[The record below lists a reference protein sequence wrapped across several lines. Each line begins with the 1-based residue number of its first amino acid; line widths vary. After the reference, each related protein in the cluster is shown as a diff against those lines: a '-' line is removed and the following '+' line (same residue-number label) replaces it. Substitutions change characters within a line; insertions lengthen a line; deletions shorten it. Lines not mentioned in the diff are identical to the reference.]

1 MEQME
6 KVSNAPTERD
16 KIQSR
21 VKYILNNPKSYK
33 SIMFGDGIMM
43 GVDKYR
49 EQIVDLKS
57 VIHIQEEMIKVQK
70 EQIELLREKQAITF
84 SSEEIKPM
92 SNKEFFSKDWD
103 IMKEVAK

>member
-49 EQIVDLKS
+49 NQIVDLKS

-70 EQIELLREKQAITF
+70 EQIDLLRKEPTI

-92 SNKEFFSKDWD
+92 SISKDWD